1 MLKLPK
7 PDNLLQSLSMT
18 ALDMLDEVHAGLAV
32 VTEDGKVAYA
42 NQWLAGKTGRTKD
55 ELSGTKWT
63 ALFAEQ
69 DQQGIAEALNTL
81 FAEGKQV
88 QCQGTLAGEADGI
101 TVECSAQPVY
111 QDGSTVAAQVNCLDI
126 TAQKQAQVKA
136 ERAQQDLE
144 RQRHQIDALYS
155 VGISCTLAIDLDE
168 TLRMIYVNV
177 GSLFTFST
185 FAILLYDA
193 ASDALSAELV
203 IRDGQPSRR
212 SQWPLAD
219 DRGLTGYT
227 IRNSGPLLVKDCRLA
242 HHLPLSEDRFI
253 DPNTRSWLSVPL
265 VGKDQVLGLIC
276 LQHPEPGTFTEA
288 DQRSMYVI
296 ADQATMAI
304 ENSRLYDQTEQQ
316 LHELQQANQEMQA
329 LQDLSRVLQSSLDL
343 HNVLSYIVNGVVN
356 WLGYDLVILSVV
368 ETNSQTLVVRAVASK
383 ANRPNLTAPL
393 SDIAWPIYAFA
404 AQDQNGLIVSAARQA
419 GIAITDSLYELLEPE
434 IGQKEANAI
443 QSSLELRSLVTVPM
457 LSRDQLVGNLVVGTT
472 RDEIADREV
481 DLVNAFAS
489 QSAMAIENALL
500 YETQRQRVTQLEA
513 VRDLGQRIASFLS
526 REELLTNTA
535 ELLRQRFDYDL
546 VRIFGMDAGERVLN
560 CEAQSP
566 VDTPF
571 PDQPL
576 PVNETETNLV
586 SWVAEQGESR
596 LINSIKAGHIEA
608 TRSSGSELA
617 VPICF
622 GDEVLGVIDV
632 QEAATN
638 AFDESDLF
646 IIESLSNQVAAG
658 LENAQLYAT
667 VNKQLTD
674 VSTLYM
680 LSDQIS
686 SSLEIKAVLDSVTD
700 ILKRVLNCRGC
711 VIFLLDEKREW
722 LTIQI
727 SSGIK
732 EKWQR
737 IVRMKVGEGIVGRVA
752 QTREPI
758 YIADATEDPDFVFFD
773 PAVRSLLAV
782 PLIYKGQVIG
792 TLNVDDDKPD
802 AFSGDVERLLSIAG
816 TQAAVAIENAR
827 LYESLKE
834 RAERLAKAHSEL
846 QQAERLR
853 SEFVQNMS
861 HELRTPLTFVKA
873 YVELLLAGTLGE
885 LTEKQR
891 DRIEIVAQRTQQT
904 IDLVNDILALQSAEE
919 GTFQFSVIA
928 LDEIA
933 HNEVRSAR
941 AMAQQQGAFLVEDY
955 EQDLKPVL
963 GDPERLDRVL
973 VNLIGNA
980 IKFTPDGGTITVK
993 LRNKENFVQ
1002 AEIIDE
1008 GIGIPEDRLDK
1019 IFERFY
1025 QVDGSS
1031 KRLFGGTGLGLA
1043 IVKEIVEAHGG
1054 RITVQSQEGKGS
1066 TFAFT
1071 VPIATP
1077 EFVHSM
1083 ELAMA
1088 GAGQVP
1094 TAE

>member
-1 MLKLPK
+1 
-7 PDNLLQSLSMT
+7 
-18 ALDMLDEVHAGLAV
+18 MLDGVQAGLAI
-32 VTEDGKVAYA
+32 VTQDGNTAYV
-42 NQWLAGKTGRTKD
+42 NQWLASKTGRTKD
-55 ELSGTKWT
+55 ELSGIEW
-63 ALFAEQ
+63 A
-69 DQQGIAEALNTL
+69 TL
-81 FAEGKQV
+81 FAEDDHQSAKQELD
-88 QCQGTLAGEADGI
+88 TLFATGEHAQWQATLVGELGEATI
-101 TVECSAQPVY
+101 ECSAQPVF
-111 QDGSTVAAQVNCLDI
+111 QDGRVVAAQVNCLDI
-126 TAQKQAQVKA
+126 TAQKQAQVEA

-155 VGISCTLAIDLDE
+155 VGISCTLAIDLEE

-193 ASDALSAELV
+193 ASDELSAELV

-212 SQWPLAD
+212 SRWSLGND
-219 DRGLTGYT
+219 HGLTGYT

-242 HHLPLSEDRFI
+242 HDLPLSEDKFI

-276 LQHPEPGTFTEA
+276 LQHPEPGMFSEA

-316 LHELQQANQEMQA
+316 LHELQQANQEMRA

-368 ETNSQTLVVRAVASK
+368 EESSRTLIVRAVASK
-383 ANRPNLTAPL
+383 ANRPELTAPL
-393 SDIAWPIYAFA
+393 SDSAWPIYSFA
-404 AQDQNGLIVSAARQA
+404 AQDQSGLIVSAARKA
-419 GIAITDSLYELLEPE
+419 EVAITDSLYKLLQPE
-434 IGQKEANAI
+434 VSKREADTIQKK
-443 QSSLELRSLVTVPM
+443 LGLRSLVTVPL

-472 RDEIADREV
+472 RDKITNREV

-500 YETQRQRVTQLEA
+500 YETQRQRVTQLEV

-526 REELLTNTA
+526 RQELLTHMA

-546 VRIFGMDAGERVLN
+546 VRIFGMDAKERILH

-566 VDTPF
+566 ADPPF
-571 PDQPL
+571 PGEPL
-576 PVNETETNLV
+576 PVNENETNLV

-596 LINSIKAGHIEA
+596 LINSIDAEHIEA
-608 TRSSGSELA
+608 SRSSGSELA

-632 QEAATN
+632 QQEATN
-638 AFDESDLF
+638 SFDESDLF
-646 IIESLSNQVAAG
+646 IIESLANQVAAG

-686 SSLEIKAVLDSVTD
+686 SRLETSAVLDSVTD

-711 VIFLLDEKREW
+711 VIFLFDEKREW

-737 IVRMKVGEGIVGRVA
+737 LARMKVGEGIVGRVA
-752 QTREPI
+752 QTGEPI
-758 YIADATEDPDFVFFD
+758 YIPDTTSATDFLVFD

-792 TLNVDDDKPD
+792 ALNVDDDKPD

-873 YVELLLAGTLGE
+873 YVELLLAGTLGD

-919 GTFQFSVIA
+919 GAFQFSVVS

-933 HNEVRSAR
+933 HTEVRSAR
-941 AMAQQQGAFLVEDY
+941 AMAQQQGTVLVEDY
-955 EQDLKPVL
+955 EEDLKSVL

-993 LRNKENFVQ
+993 LRNEEHFVR
-1002 AEIIDE
+1002 AEVIDE

-1031 KRLFGGTGLGLA
+1031 KRRFSGTGLGLA

-1054 RITVQSQEGKGS
+1054 RITVESREGKGS

-1077 EFVHSM
+1077 EFVRSM
-1083 ELAMA
+1083 ELATA
-1088 GAGQVP
+1088 GKGQIQ